1 MNTGTDVSVLKRVYT
16 IINKFI
22 CQVTMTKIKNL
33 EMAATISNNKD
44 ITINTSF
51 FGLCEKATYVPTGS
65 RVKAQTFEYSPLNGE
80 RLGIL
85 LDSNTDEINRQ
96 LNRGVT
102 VRATPVGN
110 VRAEICQSDD
120 RQFLAVNLLR
130 FSNFRY
136 DPVGE
141 VKFFRGHDAEVVSRL
156 FAGQ

>member
-1 MNTGTDVSVLKRVYT
+1 
-16 IINKFI
+16 
-22 CQVTMTKIKNL
+22 MTKIKNL
-33 EMAATISNNKD
+33 EMAATISNNND

-51 FGLCEKATYVPTGS
+51 FGLCEKVTYTPTGS
-65 RVKAQTFEYSPLNGE
+65 RVKAQTFEYSPINGE

-85 LDSNTDEINRQ
+85 LDSDTDEINRQ

-102 VRATPVGN
+102 VRATSVGN

-141 VKFFRGHDAEVVSRL
+141 VKFFRGHDAEVACRL

>member
-1 MNTGTDVSVLKRVYT
+1 
-16 IINKFI
+16 
-22 CQVTMTKIKNL
+22 MTKIKKL
-33 EMAATISNNKD
+33 EMAATISNNND

-51 FGLCEKATYVPTGS
+51 FGLCEKVTYVPTGS
-65 RVKAQTFEYSPLNGE
+65 RVKAQTFEYSPINGE

-85 LDSNTDEINRQ
+85 LDSDTDEINRQ

-102 VRATPVGN
+102 VRTTPVGN
-110 VRAEICQSDD
+110 MRAEICQSDD

-141 VKFFRGHDAEVVSRL
+141 VKFFHGHDAEVVSRL
-156 FAGQ
+156 FVGQ

>member
-1 MNTGTDVSVLKRVYT
+1 MK
-16 IINKFI
+16 K
-22 CQVTMTKIKNL
+22 KKNL
-33 EMAATISNNKD
+33 EMAATISNNND

-51 FGLCEKATYVPTGS
+51 FGLCEKVTYVPTGS
-65 RVKAQTFEYSPLNGE
+65 RVKAQTFEYSPINGE

-102 VRATPVGN
+102 VRATSVGN

-141 VKFFRGHDAEVVSRL
+141 VKVIRGHDAEVVSRL
-156 FAGQ
+156 FVGQ

>member
-1 MNTGTDVSVLKRVYT
+1 
-16 IINKFI
+16 
-22 CQVTMTKIKNL
+22 MTKIKNL
-33 EMAATISNNKD
+33 EMAATISNNND

-65 RVKAQTFEYSPLNGE
+65 RVKAQTFEYSPINGE

-102 VRATPVGN
+102 VRATSVGN
-110 VRAEICQSDD
+110 MRAEICQSDD

-141 VKFFRGHDAEVVSRL
+141 VKFFHGHDAEVACRL